1 MNSISEIMPLKCW
14 VQKVLPLVYDDSLSY
29 YELLNKV
36 VKKLNDL
43 IDNNNN
49 LPEYIKQT
57 ILDMLTPE
65 SVEEMLSEIFD
76 DLRHN
81 IAVGDDGE
89 STTSTADRVVN
100 SWVWLNDDL
109 YVVARTINIGDA
121 YVTSGNNPNVIKK
134 SVEELVKDI
143 NDTFN
148 DIKEAITSED
158 EGTKTTASKNRD
170 LGDLVWLNNILYIIT
185 GVMNTGD
192 AYVEGTNCKQITL
205 AEITNNVMYE
215 DNELLVIHGVI
226 KSSTIITSGDYHEY
240 NIGREAINIR
250 KV

>member
-43 IDNNNN
+43 INNNNN

-65 SVEEMLSEIFD
+65 SIEEMLSEIFD

-89 STTSTADRVVN
+89 STTSTADRITG

-143 NDTFN
+143 NGTFN

-158 EGTKTTASKNRD
+158 EGTNTTASKNRD
-170 LGDLVWLNNILYIIT
+170 IGDLVWLNNKLCEIT
-185 GVMNTGD
+185 EVLNEG
-192 AYVEGTNCKQITL
+192 AEYVEGTNYNVVTL
-205 AEITNNVMYE
+205 EELIKHTYYA
-215 DNELLVIHGVI
+215 DDELLEIHG
-226 KSSTIITSGDYHEY
+226 TT
-240 NIGREAINIR
+240 N
-250 KV
+250 